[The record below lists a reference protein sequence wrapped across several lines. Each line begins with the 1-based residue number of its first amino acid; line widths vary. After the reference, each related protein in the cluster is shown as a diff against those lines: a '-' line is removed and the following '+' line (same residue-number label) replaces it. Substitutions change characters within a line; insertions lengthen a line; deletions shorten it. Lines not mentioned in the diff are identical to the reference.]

1 MHIDIKAF
9 DELTNKEL
17 YALLKLRVDVFV
29 VEQNCAYQEL
39 DNEDQ
44 EAIHVLMKSNHDEL
58 IGYSRILFKNETIHI
73 GRIVTSKEHR
83 GKGLG
88 KQLMNH
94 CIEYAR
100 KNHPSKVVEIA
111 AQIQLESY
119 YKQFGFQTVSA
130 PYDWDG
136 ILHVDMELKNHST

>member
-1 MHIDIKAF
+1 MHSDIKAF

-29 VEQNCAYQEL
+29 VEQDCAYQEL

-44 EAIHVLMKSNHDEL
+44 TALHMLMKNEQQQL
-58 IGYSRILFKNETIHI
+58 IGYARMLTNSEVIHI
-73 GRIVTSKEHR
+73 GRIVTDKKHR

-88 KQLMNH
+88 KQLMEH
-94 CIEYAR
+94 CLHYIQ
-100 KNHPSKVVEIA
+100 KNHPTKGVEIA
-111 AQIQLESY
+111 AQMQLENY
-119 YKQFGFQTVSA
+119 YKQFGFETVSA

-136 ILHVDMELKNHST
+136 IQHVDMQLKNIST